1 MRSVEVE
8 GDSIDDAIRKA
19 LGELGVT
26 RDKASIE
33 ILNDAT
39 RGILGFGGK
48 KARVKASIRA
58 PLAETLA
65 ALDERAPR
73 RVSRETPRAEATPR
87 VEAPIEV
94 RPRPSQAASRSSSP
108 APSPEARQR
117 VSRETKQ
124 PDRGLTPNVGRA
136 PAPAPKPVTQPA
148 PAPARPQ
155 AAPTELATRSRE
167 VLLELLT
174 HLGVQCEVSFEPAT
188 EEGVVNLAVQGDSS
202 ALLIGKHGQTL
213 DAIEYILNRIVVR
226 ESGSTARIEVDV
238 EGYRARRAESLVA
251 TARRMA
257 EKVRETG
264 RPATVDL
271 MNPRDRRIVHMA
283 LKDEG
288 GVTSRSQGDGFLRKL
303 IILPAGKRRNG
314 PRSARDGE

>member
-1 MRSVEVE
+1 MQSVEVE

-19 LGELGVT
+19 LVELGIT
-26 RDKASIE
+26 RDRASIE

-39 RGILGFGGK
+39 RGILGFGGR
-48 KARVKASIRA
+48 KARVKASVRA

-65 ALDERAPR
+65 ALDDPAPR
-73 RVSRETPRAEATPR
+73 RVSRETPRAETALDG
-87 VEAPIEV
+87 
-94 RPRPSQAASRSSSP
+94 RPRASQTPARPAPPAAASLGS
-108 APSPEARQR
+108 APEARNR
-117 VSRETKQ
+117 GSREAKQ
-124 PDRGLTPNVGRA
+124 PDRGLAPNVDRA
-136 PAPAPKPVTQPA
+136 PASPPKPAA
-148 PAPARPQ
+148 PAAPALQ
-155 AAPTELATRSRE
+155 AATSELAIRSRT
-167 VLLELLT
+167 VLLELLS
-174 HLGVQCEVSFEPAT
+174 HLGVQCEVGCEPAT
-188 EEGVVNLAVQGDSS
+188 EDAVVNLAVRGDSS

-213 DAIEYILNRIVVR
+213 DAIEYILNRIVIR
-226 ESGSTARIEVDV
+226 ESGSTSRIEVDV
-238 EGYRARRAESLVA
+238 EGYRARRAESLIS

-257 EKVRETG
+257 DKVRDTG

>member
-1 MRSVEVE
+1 MPSFWLGMV
-8 GDSIDDAIRKA
+8 IILA
-19 LGELGVT
+19 LVGWAGWIPPMTYV
-26 RDKASIE
+26 S
-33 ILNDAT
+33 
-39 RGILGFGGK
+39 
-48 KARVKASIRA
+48 
-58 PLAETLA
+58 
-65 ALDERAPR
+65 PR
-73 RVSRETPRAEATPR
+73 ENLPVHL
-87 VEAPIEV
+87 V
-94 RPRPSQAASRSSSP
+94 QFLLP
-108 APSPEARQR
+108 A
-117 VSRETKQ
+117 
-124 PDRGLTPNVGRA
+124 
-136 PAPAPKPVTQPA
+136 
-148 PAPARPQ
+148 
-155 AAPTELATRSRE
+155 
-167 VLLELLT
+167 
-174 HLGVQCEVSFEPAT
+174 
-188 EEGVVNLAVQGDSS
+188 LAVGYRSS

>member
-8 GDSIDDAIRKA
+8 GNSIDDAIRKA
-19 LGELGVT
+19 LVELGVT
-26 RDKASIE
+26 RDRASIE
-33 ILNDAT
+33 ILNDVT

-48 KARVKASIRA
+48 KARVKASVRA
-58 PLAETLA
+58 PLSEMLA
-65 ALDERAPR
+65 ALDERTSS
-73 RVSRETPRAEATPR
+73 RVSRETPKVETALGSRIRPLQTPAR
-87 VEAPIEV
+87 PAGPASSARSAP
-94 RPRPSQAASRSSSP
+94 Q
-108 APSPEARQR
+108 PEARAR

-124 PDRGLTPNVGRA
+124 PDRGLAPNVSKA
-136 PAPAPKPVTQPA
+136 PAPAHRPAAPVAPASVTQTA
-148 PAPARPQ
+148 PS
-155 AAPTELATRSRE
+155 ELATRSRA
-167 VLLELLT
+167 VLLELLS
-174 HLGVQCEVSFEPAT
+174 HLGVQCEVGFEPAT
-188 EEGVVNLAVQGDSS
+188 EEAVVNLAVRGDSS

-226 ESGSTARIEVDV
+226 ESGSTARIEIDV
-238 EGYRARRAESLVA
+238 EGYRARRAEGLIS

>member
-1 MRSVEVE
+1 MQSVEVE

-19 LGELGVT
+19 LVELGVT
-26 RDKASIE
+26 RDRASIE

-48 KARVKASIRA
+48 KARVKASVRA

-65 ALDERAPR
+65 ALDDLAPR
-73 RVSRETPRAEATPR
+73 RVSRETPRAETALDG
-87 VEAPIEV
+87 
-94 RPRPSQAASRSSSP
+94 RPRASQTPARPAPPASAAS
-108 APSPEARQR
+108 APEGRNR
-117 VSRETKQ
+117 GSRETKR
-124 PDRGLTPNVGRA
+124 PDRGLAPNVGKA
-136 PAPAPKPVTQPA
+136 PAPPPKPAA
-148 PAPARPQ
+148 PATPALQ
-155 AAPTELATRSRE
+155 AAASELAIRSRT
-167 VLLELLT
+167 VLLELLS
-174 HLGVQCEVSFEPAT
+174 HLGVQCEVSCEPAT
-188 EEGVVNLAVQGDSS
+188 EDAVVNLAVRGDSS

-213 DAIEYILNRIVVR
+213 DAIEYILNRIVIR
-226 ESGSTARIEVDV
+226 ESGSTSRIEVDV
-238 EGYRARRAESLVA
+238 EGYRARRAESLIS

-257 EKVRETG
+257 DKVRETG

-303 IILPAGKRRNG
+303 IILPAGKRRNV

>member
-19 LGELGVT
+19 LAELGVT
-26 RDKASIE
+26 RDRASIE

-48 KARVKASIRA
+48 KARVKASVRA

-65 ALDERAPR
+65 AIEDRAPR
-73 RVSRETPRAEATPR
+73 RVSRETPPR
-87 VEAPIEV
+87 EEPPV
-94 RPRPSQAASRSSSP
+94 ASRPGPLRAPSRPTSP
-108 APSPEARQR
+108 APRPESAAPR

-124 PDRGLTPNVGRA
+124 PDRGLAPNVSRA
-136 PAPAPKPVTQPA
+136 PAPTPRPAAPPA
-148 PAPARPQ
+148 GPSQ
-155 AAPTELATRSRE
+155 AAASRATSSELATRSRA
-167 VLLELLT
+167 VLLELLS
-174 HLGVQCEVSFEPAT
+174 HLGIQCEVGFEPAT
-188 EEGVVNLAVQGDSS
+188 EDAVVSLAVRGDSS

-213 DAIEYILNRIVVR
+213 DAIEYILNRIVIR